1 MLKDGV
7 EITVTGMFVDWR
19 Y

>member
-1 MLKDGV
+1 MSEDGV